1 MNEKPT
7 ETPVTNPQPAVAPV
21 TPTATAK
28 TQPVSAFSLIS
39 KSWEAVQRNIVVFG
53 ILFIPTAISTI
64 LGLVSNKGSEKSYTA
79 AFNSIGNGSTASL
92 AGFVGGIA
100 AVGLLFFAVG
110 VVVQALSVV
119 AQLRASEGKTVSFG
133 QVWDEGKSYIFRILG
148 LSIVTGLLIV
158 LGFICLIVPGVI
170 ALRRYFLAPYLLV
183 DKNLG
188 IGEAMKQSAAISK
201 PFSGSI
207 YGVIGVTILLS
218 LTGIIPVV
226 GSIIGALAGVVYS
239 VAPALRYQ
247 ELKNVT

>member
-1 MNEKPT
+1 
-7 ETPVTNPQPAVAPV
+7 
-21 TPTATAK
+21 
-28 TQPVSAFSLIS
+28 
-39 KSWEAVQRNIVVFG
+39 
-53 ILFIPTAISTI
+53 LF
-64 LGLVSNKGSEKSYTA
+64 V
-79 AFNSIGNGSTASL
+79 
-92 AGFVGGIA
+92 
-100 AVGLLFFAVG
+100 VG

-133 QVWDEGKSYIFRILG
+133 QVWDEGKNYILRILG
-148 LSIVTGLLIV
+148 LSIVTGILIL

-247 ELKNVT
+247 ELKNVA